1 MVKIL
6 LCILGLGW
14 CLQVS
19 AADFKL
25 YAAAGVQ

>member
-1 MVKIL
+1 L

-14 CLQVS
+14 CLKGS

>member
-14 CLQVS
+14 CLRGS
-19 AADFKL
+19 AADFKR

>member
-6 LCILGLGW
+6 LCIWGLGW
-14 CLQVS
+14 CLLGS